1 MAGWEMGERAGG
13 KMGGKMAGYLCSKLS
28 RNVALLKAGTQ
39 HGLLLLLPR
48 LPLAHNILVESING
62 LEQEK

>member
-1 MAGWEMGERAGG
+1 
-13 KMGGKMAGYLCSKLS
+13 MGGKMAGYLCSKLS

-48 LPLAHNILVESING
+48 LPLAHNILVESISG